1 MSKLW
6 TVVVF
11 GFSISSAYAEPCPM
25 FGLRPEVLHA
35 QSTVTVDGGILVALL
50 PRMTDSTKQPAFA
63 TWQVKGGKVAKL
75 DMDKLAPGLFVV
87 HPPLGAVSYSLADG
101 GKIKA
106 TAKLATAKLA
116 PLPAPELN
124 LVVSGE
130 TTSKHVTRYVNATTS
145 APPKDATV
153 LVLADAKG
161 TALAW
166 GQVTPGGTMVTV
178 YSTQGGCVS
187 EFPDGTVVAQ
197 PGDKV
202 VAFWIDGA
210 GRRSPS
216 SAAVTVKKP

>member
-1 MSKLW
+1 M
-6 TVVVF
+6 
-11 GFSISSAYAEPCPM
+11 
-25 FGLRPEVLHA
+25 
-35 QSTVTVDGGILVALL
+35 
-50 PRMTDSTKQPAFA
+50 
-63 TWQVKGGKVAKL
+63 
-75 DMDKLAPGLFVV
+75 V
-87 HPPLGAVSYSLADG
+87 HPPLGAVSYSLVDG
-101 GKIKA
+101 ATIKA
-106 TAKLATAKLA
+106 TAKLAIAKLA
-116 PLPAPELN
+116 PLLAPDLN

-145 APPKDATV
+145 TPPKDATV

-166 GQVTPGGTMVTV
+166 GQVTPGGTLVTV